1 MCWTSIA
8 DIIEDVMDVG
18 FNSVLE
24 DSAADDL
31 SQQIF
36 NYYCDWKQ
44 PERRHKV
51 VDKLKCLPVSIPIQV
66 DKIEKVC
73 DKKKKKLF

>member
-1 MCWTSIA
+1 MCWTAIA

-24 DSAADDL
+24 DTAADEL
-31 SQQIF
+31 SQQIC
-36 NYYCDWKQ
+36 NYYTDWKK
-44 PERRHKV
+44 PENRDKV
-51 VDKLKCLPVSIPIQV
+51 VDKLKSLTVSIPIQV

-73 DKKKKKLF
+73 DKKNKK